1 MFELQK
7 DRLFSTL
14 IKTAFFFIPLLF
26 LFNAGA
32 FSQAP
37 RKIKTIIIDPGH
49 GGEDHGAHGE
59 YEGTLGSLEKDITLA
74 ISMKLVKDLK
84 EAMPDVN
91 IIPSRTTD
99 VFMNVHEKAKFAN
112 DHHGDLFVCI
122 HADAVTLKTGYRI
135 VGHKTETYHT
145 TKYVG
150 KGKHKKKV
158 VTKHTRTVPIKQY
171 YKIPTTRKGT
181 STLILA
187 ARQTGDKIKALEG
200 GDLGFNTD
208 DDDSTVNINYES
220 PEWKASALLYSQNY
234 FRKSYQLAS
243 IVQDEIAKTGRNDL
257 GVWQREKGL
266 WVLHATQMPA
276 VLIET
281 GFIANYDD
289 ERYLNS
295 EKGQEEIAQAIT
307 NALLKYKKQV
317 ESPRTVA
324 QSETK
329 EAVK

>member
-14 IKTAFFFIPLLF
+14 IKTVFFFIPLIF
-26 LFNAGA
+26 LFNAAA

-135 VGHKTETYHT
+135 VGYKNETYHT

-158 VTKHTRTVPIKQY
+158 VTKHTRRVPIKQY

-317 ESPRTVA
+317 ESPRAVA
-324 QSETK
+324 NTETK